1 MIEINL
7 IWVLALLTYVAIFT
21 ILILIP
27 TLSYKK
33 KHNDFSFLRTF
44 PFEVMADKRFDV
56 ILLIFAISSFS
67 SLLITIPLFAEFS
80 SFAIFNV
87 ALSFFFGLSGILVAT
102 IFKISTKYIRPHL
115 YLSTFLLADAFM
127 SSALVCLHLF
137 LNFSAKNK
145 FNEGGMTL
153 LFAILSAI
161 LCLLSMLICFNPK
174 LKNWSQL
181 EERIVNDEKVFDR
194 GKVFPLAYSQYA
206 SILIIAISYI
216 FFFLSLIEL

>member
-44 PFEVMADKRFDV
+44 PFEVMSDKRFDV

-87 ALSFFFGLSGILVAT
+87 ALSFFFGLSGILVET
-102 IFKISTKYIRPHL
+102 IF
-115 YLSTFLLADAFM
+115 
-127 SSALVCLHLF
+127 
-137 LNFSAKNK
+137 
-145 FNEGGMTL
+145 
-153 LFAILSAI
+153 
-161 LCLLSMLICFNPK
+161 
-174 LKNWSQL
+174 
-181 EERIVNDEKVFDR
+181 
-194 GKVFPLAYSQYA
+194 
-206 SILIIAISYI
+206 
-216 FFFLSLIEL
+216 